1 MSEIFTAKKC
11 ATRGIATEVGL
22 NIQMLLWTMIEKRKK
37 KGIEVDYLQVFEL
50 SIARKDGVLVQKVIH
65 KQECP
70 PVRDAYYRP
79 TIETPIK
86 MTIWAIDSEEY
97 CMMLLPEEY

>member
-22 NIQMLLWTMIEKRKK
+22 DIQMLLWVMIDKRKK
-37 KGIEVDYLQVFEL
+37 KGVQVDYLQVFEL
-50 SIARKDGVLVQKVIH
+50 SIARKDGVVFQKVIH

-70 PVRDAYYRP
+70 PTSDSYYLP
-79 TIETPIK
+79 MIETPMNI
-86 MTIWAIDSEEY
+86 TIWAMDSEEY